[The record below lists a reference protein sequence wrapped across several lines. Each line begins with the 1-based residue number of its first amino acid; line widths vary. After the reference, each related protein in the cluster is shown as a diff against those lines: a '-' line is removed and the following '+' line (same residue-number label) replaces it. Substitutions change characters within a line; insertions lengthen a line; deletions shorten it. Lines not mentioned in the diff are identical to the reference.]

1 MNRSETCKVDKN
13 GFFIITI
20 GEKPFSA
27 LSKLNS
33 FNLFNDKLFKLDDK
47 QKIKRVSTKLIYC
60 VKTRS
65 YLFKVK

>member
-1 MNRSETCKVDKN
+1 MDL
-13 GFFIITI
+13 FIITI
-20 GEKPFSA
+20 CEKPFSA

-60 VKTRS
+60 VKNTL
-65 YLFKVK
+65 LFIQS